1 MDKFGLNGLLDVIR
15 MENNDKTAVALGND
29 LSGLGLEGHRLKGQ
43 VLKMTQIEKSKSIQ
57 MKVIHDALL
66 TP

>member
-29 LSGLGLEGHRLKGQ
+29 LSGLGLEGHRLKG
-43 VLKMTQIEKSKSIQ
+43 
-57 MKVIHDALL
+57 
-66 TP
+66 